1 MIDWGNVGPSNSPSP
16 GTGPLPLPSG
26 SPGSPGSTPVT
37 PVPVTG
43 QGSPGV
49 NLFDGNLSAEEG
61 AMTREQVDALGL
73 GGQIARGA
81 DMVGEYLFGEE
92 SALHDTPAGDIAKFG
107 GDLAVTLGKTALKP
121 FEIGAGI
128 LHAIPTGTADE
139 TFRKIGEVA
148 AKNDPELFAKWLAVD
163 AAAQGWHAG
172 NMRAEFNNEA
182 LAYLEHQRFDSYGG
196 YAPNYGLATAGSVG
210 DLLGDAV
217 GYWLGVAG
225 GGVQKALGHAGAF
238 DPGGIKIDF
247 DKAKEIY
254 TKDAANGVVKSDK
267 SSLPPDTYFAMK
279 QLAEGK
285 FTEEEAREYIASKVG
300 RNRLEEIG
308 DRFDRGDKVNETELQ
323 ALLAYRGGEWSLNHA
338 EDFLIN
344 RGSGIT
350 NDPLGQIIG
359 SVVTDPLFWGSLGAG
374 ALSQTGKVGLAAKNL
389 DPAMLTQF
397 QRLAVSVRALQEV
410 TGPLGKGTY
419 GGAFRFAR
427 GLIDPFAVYRPKSA
441 AQAVIDLKAA
451 TGLVAFRRSY
461 GPSAH
466 NTIRALGREFDMVDE
481 VDSAIASYTVDQSNL
496 MIARTAQRRVLEEGL
511 GEEAVLASVDDVIK
525 PLSQFAGRDAVTE
538 LVDHMTALAKNT
550 FTEDELI
557 AILPGRLAAMFGKD
571 PEFWAKRVSV
581 WDHDTRSAAHA
592 VTYKHTEVGFMEAR
606 ALVDDTAYKGDA
618 PIRNMVL
625 LTTEQLDNES
635 AEAILENLEAILKL
649 PEGEGSVIDLGTSEW
664 NRLARK
670 YPTMATIG
678 YAPGGRSQ
686 LRGLM
691 RELRKKLDDGGIHKR
706 MTIAELDDPALKPIK
721 DFVDRHTVVVAIPPK
736 TPPKGRV
743 ISSHD
748 EAILVR
754 EGRELLN
761 DIQAQPATPT
771 PLTDP
776 TTPEFV
782 ALATKARAGVET
794 SPSRPNGW
802 GGATFDAHT
811 GAEVKADFL
820 YHRSVV
826 GNRASIE
833 RAGITQGDYSAD
845 FADPLSTS
853 VGQGRPVD
861 VYRIRAGRQQG
872 GQELSPGWWRNSR
885 SRVADLEVLK
895 HGETKWTPLS
905 GVKPGDGPFTGA
917 IGKKG
922 QSSIPIAAADDADAF
937 NEGLSKF
944 VTENKEELERAGH
957 QIGVFRNEET
967 KLVEFD
973 VVYTVPK
980 LRDAEAIQLVVSEK
994 QTGGWFNQWDGV
1006 EGDGVYR
1013 PEVDPA
1019 LPAVLTPG
1027 DYGNLPAAADE
1038 GFVYHVT
1045 GTQRMY
1051 NIADEGLTPHTPDY
1065 RGEQTL
1071 WPDGSSAARSY
1082 FSEDAA
1088 STRPFSNI
1096 DDGSPVILRVS
1107 ETSGTKIDSTAAVA
1121 EHEAKIVKYKADL
1134 AEWKKADAEWDAKA
1148 QAEAKAQADA
1158 ATTVDAKAQADYDAA
1173 KAGYD
1178 DAVEAIENDTPP
1190 PLVTFATRWDGAR
1203 KNNRAMEKDLERLK
1217 DEGFDVSE
1225 AEDLLSDYDGL
1236 ERSDFS
1242 NQAEFQEA
1250 KDEAW
1255 QEVIDSVA
1263 AADPQDWIDN
1273 AIAALGDEPIPPV
1286 PGAAQA
1292 AAAGPV
1298 ETPPFAAGE
1307 APLEPGM
1314 IRAYHYTS
1322 PDALTAIRKEGLLRS
1337 KAKGDTYGEPNAI
1350 WFSTKKPDGDR
1361 AFVEVHLRPEELADG
1376 APFKRLGEDEAQWQK
1391 RIDDFNANGGNFN
1404 LLADEVPPDRIVTYN
1419 EDWMHEYR
1427 TLAKDATSDPV
1438 AFRKEFGWALEGKWI
1453 DTSTGRAVQKR
1464 LDELEFVAAKPG
1476 GAAPASSLGPRP
1488 VKPGP
1493 VGPPPDPNATSRFAK
1508 ERGTGDIVTEETIA
1522 PEDIEYLRNDGKWSP
1537 IKETPVKRPP
1547 TSAEPPDG
1555 PGPRPLWRVGFRPDE
1570 EVAWGLKRDHATGAY
1585 VPDRDPTISHVVN
1598 ATPGRVPF
1606 SDTTRNVLGQVIGKS
1621 RAERLNKPI
1630 ESIEAMVN
1638 TMSDMVTGRRLVNN
1652 TERRFERLMFDGGI
1666 PIPITK
1672 AIWAKARDVAGL
1684 EMTTVKGIRPDNLWN
1699 AIHDIIP
1706 RNLRWANGDTVN
1718 IHDIMDRLLIAAEGD
1733 LRIMGLANVM
1743 TQRMRNALMKHG
1755 YNPGNWVGTMT
1766 ITMYNKLRYSQPTF
1780 IIQRIGDAPYYSILY
1795 GIKPVGKGKLT
1806 GGAADMQAITDNLGA
1821 TQTARD
1827 FSIDQSEYAT
1837 RSNFTAGIKSA
1848 LQDAGVRDSWRQ
1860 KIVDA
1865 PDIIIANN
1873 MANMLHARAG
1883 EIVRG
1888 VLDNLATAA
1897 KEGDPALR
1905 AEMLENAEQFART
1918 FEDWRVV
1925 YSNNAGRMLDDN
1937 EVGLQFIK
1945 DQLNAWR
1952 RHVVKADGQLDTQKL
1967 IHEGERAMPDDIGA
1981 IGPIRPDAL
1990 AQELGYA
1997 DSAALR
2003 RDVTGHIEVIDGQPI
2018 LRPGEHDLAWL
2029 EEHLRETIM
2038 ANKDYTRRVMAY
2050 YGGTWGG
2057 FWNDL
2062 ARTIDDGG
2070 LDISP
2075 HFAAEAQAVIAQIAK
2090 SRDMDPWEYLSG
2102 VMVSNLGTQNLNDS
2116 IVQLMSFLKAGSHK
2130 QPLEEWTRLY
2140 RMFLEPSAQEVMLR
2154 EFEKA
2159 IPNVEEALL
2168 KASKAPGLFGRAP
2181 DGKVTSMPKGFA
2193 VEPGY
2198 VYRTD
2203 VLDKMRGGWR
2213 KGEGVSTDGGPNGQ
2227 LRFQAQGR
2235 PGEGVFRAK
2244 MDPSELK
2251 VGRNAQHQPGGK
2263 DNLTIDD
2270 VPPERIEMLADDGT
2284 WVPLGEDP
2292 MVQIMSK
2299 QFPEALNARAAS
2311 GVPHPNPEVE
2321 AYMQAFSKWVQDVIS
2336 PELAGRTRSDLR
2348 RLVEAVPTTHASTFN
2363 RSQHLMVSL
2372 LKNKIEDARQDI
2384 FRLAEMQTQR
2394 SVLER
2399 SFNHPVFAVYPASY
2413 MWGKVLPETVK
2424 FLARNPYGATY
2435 AIGDVQR
2442 SIAIQ
2447 REYDSDME
2455 SKMNTI
2461 DRSSAAFLLDYL
2473 TPGLPWNAHE
2483 ARMSPLI
2490 RKLLQGKPEDIWLAE
2505 LNTVSPTRWI
2515 SQIADT
2521 VKEAIDF
2528 TNDAL
2533 EGDNDAPTR
2542 AITNLLEISTPIAN
2556 GGGGT
2561 GQITG
2566 PISASA
2572 LAPILLDDLSRMQSI
2587 LLEGASPEE

>member
-1 MIDWGNVGPSNSPSP
+1 
-16 GTGPLPLPSG
+16 
-26 SPGSPGSTPVT
+26 
-37 PVPVTG
+37 
-43 QGSPGV
+43 
-49 NLFDGNLSAEEG
+49 
-61 AMTREQVDALGL
+61 MTQEQVDALGL
-73 GGQIARGA
+73 GGQLARGA
-81 DMVGEYLFGEE
+81 DMFGEFLFGEQ
-92 SALHDTPAGDIAKFG
+92 SALHNTPAGDIAKFG
-107 GDLAVTLGKTALKP
+107 GNLAVGLGKTALKP
-121 FEIGAGI
+121 FEIGADI

-139 TFRKIGEVA
+139 TFRKIGEFS
-148 AKNDPELFAKWLAVD
+148 AKNDPKLFAQWQAVD

-172 NMRAEFNNEA
+172 NMRSEFNTEA

-210 DLLGDAV
+210 DLLGDAA
-217 GYWLGVAG
+217 GWWLGVG
-225 GGVQKALGHAGAF
+225 GGAVQKVLGHAGVF
-238 DPGGIKIDF
+238 DPGGVKLDF

-254 TKDAANGVVKSDK
+254 AKDASNGVVKSNK

-285 FTEEEAREYIASKVG
+285 FTEDQAREYIASKVG

-308 DRFDRGDKVNETELQ
+308 DRFDRGDKTNETELQ
-323 ALLAYRGGEWSLNHA
+323 AFLAYRSGEWSLNHA

-359 SVVTDPLFWGSLGAG
+359 SVVTDPMFWGSLGAG
-374 ALSQTGKVGLAAKNL
+374 ALSQAGKVGLAAKSL

-397 QRLAVSVRALQEV
+397 QRLSVSVRALQEV

-461 GPSAH
+461 GPTAH
-466 NTIRALGREFDMVDE
+466 NTVRALGREFDMVDE

-496 MIARTAQRRVLEEGL
+496 MIARTATRRVLEEGF
-511 GEEAVLASVDDVIK
+511 GEEAVLASIDDVIK

-538 LVDHMTALAKNT
+538 LVDHMTAIAKNT

-557 AILPGRLAAMFGKD
+557 AILPGRLASMFGKD
-571 PEFWAKRVSV
+571 PEFWASRVAK

-592 VTYKHTEVGFMEAR
+592 ITYKHTEVGFMEAR

-635 AEAILENLEAILKL
+635 AEAILENLETILKL
-649 PEGEGSVIDLGTSEW
+649 PEGDGSLIDLGTSEW

-678 YAPGGRSQ
+678 YAPGGKSQ
-686 LRGLM
+686 LQALM
-691 RELRKKLDDGGIHKR
+691 RELRKKLDNGGIHRR
-706 MTIAELDDPALKPIK
+706 MTIAELDDPALKPMK
-721 DFVDRHTVVVAIPPK
+721 DFVDRHTVVVSIPPK

-743 ISSHD
+743 ISSHE

-754 EGRELLN
+754 EGRELLD
-761 DIQAQPATPT
+761 DIQAQPVSPT
-771 PLTDP
+771 RLTDP

-802 GGATFDAHT
+802 GGVIFDAHT
-811 GAEVKADFL
+811 GAEVK
-820 YHRSVV
+820 
-826 GNRASIE
+826 
-833 RAGITQGDYSAD
+833 
-845 FADPLSTS
+845 
-853 VGQGRPVD
+853 
-861 VYRIRAGRQQG
+861 
-872 GQELSPGWWRNSR
+872 
-885 SRVADLEVLK
+885 
-895 HGETKWTPLS
+895 
-905 GVKPGDGPFTGA
+905 PGDGSFTGA

-937 NEGLSKF
+937 NEGLGKF
-944 VTENKEELERAGH
+944 VTENKEELERAGR
-957 QIGVFRNEET
+957 QIGIFRNEET

-973 VVYTVPK
+973 VVYTVPN
-980 LRDAEAIQLVVSEK
+980 LRDAESILAVSEK

-1006 EGDGVYR
+1006 DGDGVYR

-1038 GFVYHVT
+1038 GYVYHVT

-1051 NIADEGLTPHTPDY
+1051 DIADEGLTPHTPDY
-1065 RGEQTL
+1065 RAEQEL

-1082 FSEDAA
+1082 FTDDAA
-1088 STRPFSNI
+1088 STRPFSSS

-1107 ETSGTKIDSTAAVA
+1107 ETSGTKLDNTAEVA
-1121 EHEAKIVKYKADL
+1121 AHEAKVAKYKADL
-1134 AEWKKADAEWDAKA
+1134 AEWRKANPDWEAKLEAAKKKQDEDLAAATKAEMDAVAAKSKAQDEADATA
-1148 QAEAKAQADA
+1148 QAE
-1158 ATTVDAKAQADYDAA
+1158 
-1173 KAGYD
+1173 YD
-1178 DAVEAIENDTPP
+1178 DAVAAIEQDTPP
-1190 PLVTFATRWDGAR
+1190 PLMTFATRWDDAA
-1203 KNNRAMEKDLERLK
+1203 KNRVSMERSLDRLR
-1217 DEGFDVSE
+1217 DEGFDVNE

-1236 ERSDFS
+1236 DRADFDS
-1242 NQAEFQEA
+1242 REEFQEA
-1250 KDEAW
+1250 RDEAW
-1255 QEVIDSVA
+1255 DAVIASVA
-1263 AADPQDWIDN
+1263 DIDPQDWIDN
-1273 AIAALGDEPIPPV
+1273 AIAALPTPPV
-1286 PGAAQA
+1286 PGAAAA
-1292 AAAGPV
+1292 AAAGAAPPV
-1298 ETPPFAAGE
+1298 PNGVGAAPPVPTPPAPVAPGE
-1307 APLEPGM
+1307 APLAPGM
-1314 IRAYHYTS
+1314 IRAYHYTGGPEELAS
-1322 PDALTAIRKEGLLRS
+1322 IREEGLLLS
-1337 KAKGDTYGEPNAI
+1337 KAKGETYGEPNAV
-1350 WFSTKKPDGDR
+1350 WLSATKPSEG
-1361 AFVEVHLRPEELADG
+1361 ATFVEVHISPKEITGEG
-1376 APFKRLGEDEAQWQK
+1376 APSTHLDAEGLAKWA
-1391 RIDDFNANGGNFN
+1391 DDVNRNGSNFN
-1404 LLADEVPPDRIVTYN
+1404 VRGDIPPGRIVSYA
-1419 EDWMHEYR
+1419 EDWHHEYR
-1427 TLAKDATSDPV
+1427 YIKETGPQDAKAFKEATIPWHDPDR
-1438 AFRKEFGWALEGKWI
+1438 AN
-1453 DTSTGRAVQKR
+1453 TSTGRAVRHR
-1464 LDELEFVAAKPG
+1464 LRELELEAIV
-1476 GAAPASSLGPRP
+1476 GPRP
-1488 VKPGP
+1488 KKPDP
-1493 VGPPPDPNATSRFAK
+1493 IGPPPNPNATSRFAK
-1508 ERGTGDIVTEETIA
+1508 ERGTSDIVTEETIA

-1537 IKETPVKRPP
+1537 IKEVPVKRPP
-1547 TSAEPPDG
+1547 TSAEPLDG
-1555 PGPRPLWRVGFRPDE
+1555 SGPRPLWRVGFRPDE

-1585 VPDRDPTISHVVN
+1585 VADRDPTISHVVN

-1652 TERRFERLMFDGGI
+1652 TERRFERLMFDRGI
-1666 PIPITK
+1666 QIPITK

-1684 EMTTVKGIRPDNLWN
+1684 EMTTVKGIRPDNLWA

-1706 RNLRWANGDTVN
+1706 RNMRWANGDTVN
-1718 IHDIMDRLLIAAEGD
+1718 IHDIMTTLLTAAEGD
-1733 LRIMGLANVM
+1733 LRIMGLTNVM
-1743 TQRMRNALMKHG
+1743 TQRMRNQLMKQG
-1755 YNPGNWVGTMT
+1755 LNPGNWMGTMT

-1780 IIQRIGDAPYYSILY
+1780 IIQRVGDAPYYSILY

-1806 GGAADMQAITDNLGA
+1806 GELAELQGITDNLARTG
-1821 TQTARD
+1821 TARD
-1827 FSIDQSEYAT
+1827 SSIDMAEYAT
-1837 RSNFTAGIKSA
+1837 RSNFTVGIKSG
-1848 LQDAGVRDSWRQ
+1848 LQEAGVRDHLYQR
-1860 KIVDA
+1860 IVDA
-1865 PDIIIANN
+1865 PDIIIGNN
-1873 MANMLHARAG
+1873 MTNMLHARLG

-1925 YSNNAGRMLDDN
+1925 YSNNAGRMLDDI
-1937 EVGLQFIK
+1937 EVGLQFVK
-1945 DQLNAWR
+1945 DQLSAWR
-1952 RHVVKADGQLDTQKL
+1952 RHVVKTDGRIDTQKL

-1981 IGPIRPDAL
+1981 IGPIRPDSL

-2003 RDVTGHIEVIDGQPI
+2003 RDVTGHVEIIDGQPI

-2070 LDISP
+2070 LDVSP
-2075 HFAAEAQAVIAQIAK
+2075 HFAAEAQALIAQIAK

-2102 VMVSNLGTQNLNDS
+2102 VMASNLGTQNLNDAV
-2116 IVQLMSFLKAGSHK
+2116 VQLMSFLKAGSHK

-2140 RMFLEPSAQEVMLR
+2140 RMFLEPSSQETMLR
-2154 EFEKA
+2154 EFEAA
-2159 IPNVEEALL
+2159 IPDVEEALV
-2168 KASKAPGLFGRAP
+2168 KASKKPGLFERAAN
-2181 DGKVTSMPKGFA
+2181 GKVTNTPKGFA
-2193 VEPGY
+2193 VESGY

-2203 VLDKMRGGWR
+2203 VIDKMRGGWR

-2235 PGEGVFRAK
+2235 PGEGIFRAK

-2251 VGRNAQHQPGGK
+2251 VGRNSSAIQPGGK
-2263 DNLTIDD
+2263 DNITIDD
-2270 VPPERIEMLADDGT
+2270 VPPERLEMLADDGT

-2299 QFPEALNARAAS
+2299 KFPEALRARVAS
-2311 GVPHPNPEVE
+2311 GVPHPNPEIE
-2321 AYMQAFSKWVQDVIS
+2321 AYMEAFSKWVQDVIS
-2336 PELAGRTRSDLR
+2336 PELAGRTRTDLR
-2348 RLVEAVPTTHASTFN
+2348 RLVEAVPTTHASSFN

-2372 LKNKIEDARQDI
+2372 LKNKIEDAQQDI

-2399 SFNHPVFAVYPASY
+2399 SINHPVFAVYPASY

-2424 FLARNPYGATY
+2424 FLARNPFGATY

-2505 LNTVSPTRWI
+2505 LDTVSPTRWI

-2521 VKEAIDF
+2521 VSEAIDF
-2528 TNDAL
+2528 TLDAL
-2533 EGDNDAPTR
+2533 EGDNGAPTG
-2542 AITNLLEISTPIAN
+2542 AITNLLELSTPIAN

-2566 PISASA
+2566 PTSASA